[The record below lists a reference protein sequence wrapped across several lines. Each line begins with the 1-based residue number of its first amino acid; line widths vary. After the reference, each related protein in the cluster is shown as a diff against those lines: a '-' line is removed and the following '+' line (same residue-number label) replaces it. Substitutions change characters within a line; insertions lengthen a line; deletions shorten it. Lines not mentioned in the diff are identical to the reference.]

1 MITKQKIENLK
12 HKLEYYKSLDIK
24 DIKLEKLKDIRD
36 VKIDATKP
44 VIERICSFLVQMD
57 GNPYIFKVG
66 DTPVKVSFK
75 KEGPSLQK
83 CLVNMIVGHKTNGI
97 TSILCN

>member
-1 MITKQKIENLK
+1 MRFGLKIIIDIAYKMWYNLTQNKLAKQKTLNCLK
-12 HKLEYYKSLDIK
+12 MS
-24 DIKLEKLKDIRD
+24 
-36 VKIDATKP
+36 
-44 VIERICSFLVQMD
+44 
-57 GNPYIFKVG
+57 IFKVG

>member
-1 MITKQKIENLK
+1 MITKEKVENLK

-24 DIKLEKLKDIRD
+24 DVKLEELKDIRD
-36 VKIDATKP
+36 IHIDTTKQ
-44 VIERICSFLVQMD
+44 VIERILSFIIQMD
-57 GNPYIFKVG
+57 GNPYIFKVS

-97 TSILCN
+97 LK